1 MSNNMLS
8 IDDLF
13 DTNDLFESA
22 AHFEASLAELDKP
35 KTEKIRI
42 RAYSDEYYQWIGK
55 DIPMPEKKPTIDA
68 QELIKA
74 SSNGKTCTA
83 CSGTSSTKTSLARSV
98 LAKATS
104 RLSTRHAAKLTWLV
118 NALVFQWTQ
127 STLTTFTNQSAPRVF
142 PANIN
147 RLGKH

>member
-22 AHFEASLAELDKP
+22 AHYEASLSELDKP
-35 KTEKIRI
+35 VAEKIRI

-55 DIPMPEKKPTIDA
+55 DIPMPEKKPTASA

-74 SSNGKTCTA
+74 SSNGKTCA
-83 CSGTSSTKTSLARSV
+83 SCSGTGKYRMHKFNQDIPCAKCAGKGYITPIDEARS
-98 LAKATS
+98 KAY
-104 RLSTRHAAKLTWLV
+104 AARK
-118 NALVFQWTQ
+118 
-127 STLTTFTNQSAPRVF
+127 SAGLPMDS
-142 PANIN
+142 
-147 RLGKH
+147 KHTDYVH

>member
-55 DIPMPEKKPTIDA
+55 DIPMSEKKPTIDA

-83 CSGTSSTKTSLARSV
+83 CSGTGKYRMHKFNQDIPCAKCAGKGYITPIDEARGEAYMARKRAG
-98 LAKATS
+98 LPMDAKHTDYV
-104 RLSTRHAAKLTWLV
+104 H
-118 NALVFQWTQ
+118 
-127 STLTTFTNQSAPRVF
+127 
-142 PANIN
+142 
-147 RLGKH
+147 